1 MPSAFP
7 CRPLANGQTHP
18 SRPTGREGCVSGC
31 CISGCVPRCARNPGC
46 VFRGAVCCCARWD
59 AMCRGVVY
67 VPGCRDSGCCIP
79 DCCIPGHAIRAVT
92 LGAAPGTLQ
101 AVLLVGRTRFDRLAF
116 EGFARLEVV
125 GHPDREAAVVP
136 LLFDVDHAH
145 EPVAVRGEG
154 FTCSPNVC
162 PFPETVAGGPAECE
176 MASVRRLVS
185 VRSLSLDAH
194 AHRLPVTVLSGG
206 GAG

>member
-1 MPSAFP
+1 MLLFGLLCS
-7 CRPLANGQTHP
+7 P
-18 SRPTGREGCVSGC
+18 SRDPGC
-31 CISGCVPRCARNPGC
+31 IPRCC
-46 VFRGAVCCCARWD
+46 VLLCTFGDVVCRGA
-59 AMCRGVVY
+59 VY
-67 VPGCRDSGCCIP
+67 VPGYCVS
-79 DCCIPGHAIRAVT
+79 GHAIWVVCPVSRD
-92 LGAAPGTLQ
+92 AAPGTLQ
-101 AVLLVGRTRFDRLAF
+101 AVFLVGRTRFDRLAF

-145 EPVAVRGEG
+145 EPVAVCGEG

-162 PFPETVAGGPAECE
+162 PFPETVAGWPAECE